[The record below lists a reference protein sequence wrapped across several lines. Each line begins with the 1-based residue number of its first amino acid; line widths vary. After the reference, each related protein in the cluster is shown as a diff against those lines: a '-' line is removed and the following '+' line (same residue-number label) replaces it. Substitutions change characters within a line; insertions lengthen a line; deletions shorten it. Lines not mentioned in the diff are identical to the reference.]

1 MVAKKMPAKKL
12 PPAPKKEVQASKV
25 PAKKAAAPAKRTDAA
40 GRQGMG
46 ETSSSN
52 MRFKAGS
59 STSSANRTA
68 YDASKKSPGSNVV
81 KQSEYIKSIA
91 GAARYADSKKTVPK
105 KKK

>member
-1 MVAKKMPAKKL
+1 MVAKKTPAKKM
-12 PPAPKKEVQASKV
+12 PPE
-25 PAKKAAAPAKRTDAA
+25 AKKAAVPAKRTDAA

-52 MRFKAGS
+52 MKFKAGS

-68 YDASKKSPGSNVV
+68 YDAAKKSPGSNVV

-91 GAARYADSKKTVPK
+91 GAARYAASKKAAAK